1 MIEGATVTLPLNNGK
16 RENTNLCQRVEN
28 ATVMLPLNIF
38 DELREDSKEFRK
50 IAPQI
55 AACFEYELKEY
66 GTPEKCNTCKKENPD
81 CPKCKVF
88 KESPP
93 WEEFLTVDVERL
105 INFAKQ
111 YALYGKDIKSNVKEM
126 TVVSKKSGGKSK

>member
-1 MIEGATVTLPLNNGK
+1 MIEGATVTLPLK
-16 RENTNLCQRVEN
+16 E
-28 ATVMLPLNIF
+28 F
-38 DELREDSKEFRK
+38 DELREQSREFRK

-66 GTPEKCNTCKKENPD
+66 STPEKCKTCQKENPV
-81 CPKCKVF
+81 CTKCKVF

-105 INFAKQ
+105 INLTKQ
-111 YALYGKDIKSNVKEM
+111 YAFYGEELYSTVEEM
-126 TVVSKKSGGKSK
+126 TVVIKDSKKSGGKSK